1 MGNLTRGNASW
12 TDKYFAF
19 GGAKMDVLQL
29 FVSRAAYHEV
39 RSLLSFDNLMH
50 LAPYI
55 GTKLDNV
62 GIADNHFLAFL

>member
-1 MGNLTRGNASW
+1 MTRLADGTFSVGNLTRGNASW

-39 RSLLSFDNLMH
+39 RFLRQCHAF
-50 LAPYI
+50 
-55 GTKLDNV
+55 GTLFCPKV
-62 GIADNHFLAFL
+62 